1 MAAAQA
7 EAEQARREAAQA
19 DARLLADAGEAAAAA
34 AAREQREQL
43 LGEQLAAVREEM
55 EAAKAETRQAEQDR
69 DAHAADAA
77 VLRDKMSSLL
87 GVTKVTQAKLPPPR
101 TPASVVASVDLD

>member
-19 DARLLADAGEAAAAA
+19 DARLLADAGEAAAA

-77 VLRDKMSSLL
+77 VLRDKVSSLL